1 MTFLSFSLCPIA
13 YLMALKLMRISS
25 VGPWKC
31 EFIYTL
37 FLSPFFFHLPLTLVP
52 QFKWSVAFVTNGAK
66 VSFWLFPGPF
76 HLTWD
81 LIKLKTQSV
90 WGEAVVR
97 LLVAMLNGPKCR
109 MEGLRLI
116 IMKKSLNPRTNE
128 LLDTL
133 LDSRLKLWLQQ
144 LIGQLAKIKLVLE
157 SYAVIYSTCWIFKQL
172 KS

>member
-1 MTFLSFSLCPIA
+1 MTFHSFSLCPIA
-13 YLMALKLMRISS
+13 YLMALKLMRIST

-90 WGEAVVR
+90 WGQNSCQVISCYAQWSQVQSGRFAFNYHEKIIEPPDQR
-97 LLVAMLNGPKCR
+97 TFGHPF
-109 MEGLRLI
+109 GL
-116 IMKKSLNPRTNE
+116 KT
-128 LLDTL
+128 
-133 LDSRLKLWLQQ
+133 
-144 LIGQLAKIKLVLE
+144 
-157 SYAVIYSTCWIFKQL
+157 
-172 KS
+172 